1 MALRQRETKFVSL
14 WRMANA
20 RNVRLY
26 YPYCSTPTILY
37 FDLNSVYMYLPCMQ
51 AFHPKTRVKLFHAG
65 YLYLKWFVLKT
76 SDYIPYIKNILKKTF
91 IYFQT
96 FVSFCSRGILG
107 NLAEFFQCSF
117 CGLVKYVRIDWKT
130 EFSYEKYRQRGKQ
143 TV

>member
-1 MALRQRETKFVSL
+1 MYAGVPPENSCETFSRRLSVL
-14 WRMANA
+14 EMICFE
-20 RNVRLY
+20 NVRLH
-26 YPYCSTPTILY
+26 SL
-37 FDLNSVYMYLPCMQ
+37 Q
-51 AFHPKTRVKLFHAG
+51 KK
-65 YLYLKWFVLKT
+65 YLK
-76 SDYIPYIKNILKKTF
+76 KKTF